1 MGQGHTISGR
11 LALASPS
18 AYTSTPV
25 CRGRPDPWEQTVAV
39 QLNDDEAH
47 LAELGYKQELNRTW
61 SGFSNFAIS
70 FSIISI
76 LAGCFTT
83 FGQAWN
89 NGGPIAISIGWPLI
103 SVFILIIGL
112 CMSELVSAYPTSGGI
127 YWWASKLGGVKAGYY
142 TGWLN
147 LIGLLAIDAS
157 VAYGAATFFDLSF
170 STMSES
176 WAAGYSLTRVFIMF
190 LVVLLVT
197 ALINIFGGHLLALL
211 NNISVWWHVIG
222 AAVII
227 LILVFLPEKHMS
239 INDVFTMRVNNSGG
253 LAGGEDSGLGFW
265 FYVLPLGFLLTQYT
279 ITGFDASAHLSEET
293 QGAADGAAKGIWRS
307 ILYSAIGGWFLL
319 LAFLFAVQDPEAV
332 TAGGGGVAV
341 IFNQALS
348 SGWAGTVLLIASIA
362 QVFCT
367 AACMTSTSR
376 MLFAFSRDGA
386 VPGPRGGRG
395 STPARSRRTPS
406 SSRRSS
412 PRSSPCR
419 PSSRS
424 TSAARGAAH
433 RAGGVL
439 RRRLGRRHRAL
450 HGVRHPDLPP
460 VEAGR
465 RVPPGQ
471 VEPRDEVEV
480 DGPRGRL
487 EIAIISV
494 YFILPF
500 TPAANP
506 LNDDFSWKFVNY
518 APILMG
524 GTLLALW
531 IGWHLSAKKWFTGPK
546 MTVDLPAGVSGADEI
561 ALEHHGKSAHGG
573 ADGSPGA

>member
-1 MGQGHTISGR
+1 MADVHLS
-11 LALASPS
+11 
-18 AYTSTPV
+18 
-25 CRGRPDPWEQTVAV
+25 
-39 QLNDDEAH
+39 DDERL
-47 LAELGYKQELNRTW
+47 LAELGYKQELNRSW
-61 SGFSNFAIS
+61 SSFSNFAIS

-89 NGGPIAISIGWPLI
+89 NGGPIAISIGWPL
-103 SVFILIIGL
+103 VAAFILIIGL

-127 YWWASKLGGVKAGYY
+127 YWWAAKMGGAKAGYY

-157 VAYGAATFFDLSF
+157 VAYGCATFFDLSF

-176 WAAGYSLTRVFIMF
+176 WAAGYSLTRVFLMF
-190 LVVLLVT
+190 LVVLALT
-197 ALINIFGGHLLALL
+197 AVLNIFGGHLLALL

-222 AAVII
+222 AAVVIA
-227 LILVFLPEKHMS
+227 ILVFLPERHMS
-239 INDVFTMRVNNSGG
+239 VADVFTMRVNNSGG
-253 LAGGEDSGLGFW
+253 LADGETSGLGFW

-307 ILYSAIGGWFLL
+307 IFYSAIGGWFLL
-319 LAFLFAVQDPEAV
+319 LAFLFAVQDADAV

-341 IFNQALS
+341 IFSQALS
-348 SGWAGTVLLIASIA
+348 SGWAGTVLLIASVG
-362 QVFCT
+362 QFFCT

-386 VPGPRGGRG
+386 VPGSSKWATLNSRKV
-395 STPARSRRTPS
+395 PANAVIIS
-406 SSRRSS
+406 SII
-412 PRSSPCR
+412 
-419 PSSRS
+419 
-424 TSAARGAAH
+424 AA
-433 RAGGVL
+433 L
-439 RRRLGRRHRAL
+439 ITLPAL
-450 HGVRHPDLPP
+450 
-460 VEAGR
+460 
-465 RVPPGQ
+465 
-471 VEPRDEVEV
+471 VEV
-480 DGPRGRL
+480 DINGAPVPVAFYAVVSVGVIGLYTAFAVPIYLRWRQGDSFPQGTWNLGTKWRWMAPIAVA
-487 EIAIISV
+487 EIALISI
-494 YFILPF
+494 YFVLPF

-506 LNDDFSWKFVNY
+506 LNDAFEWKYVNY

-546 MTVDLPAGVSGADEI
+546 MTVDLPEGVTSADEI
-561 ALEHHGKSAHGG
+561 ELEHHGKTAHGG
-573 ADGSPGA
+573 TTHDWKPGDPLS